1 MTIGGPV
8 IGLAN
13 GVDLPAVG
21 FGVYRASPEETAGAV
36 SAALA
41 AGYRMIDTAAA
52 YFNEAEVGAAIRD
65 SGVARAEVFVQT
77 KAWIGDYGTRRD
89 RRGLRAQ
96 PRQAR
101 GRGDRPLPAAPAGA
115 GGLRPGRRGLEGAR
129 AAAGRGA
136 GAGDRGLQLQRRP
149 SRAAAGR
156 GRGGAAGQPGRAA
169 PVLQP
174 AGLARRAR
182 AARHRHPGLVAD
194 RRRQPLLG
202 QRHPAGERPAHPS
215 DDRRPRREARAGPRP
230 R

>member
-1 MTIGGPV
+1 MTVRGPV
-8 IGLAN
+8 IGLEN

-77 KAWIGDYGTRRD
+77 KAWISDYGTRRD

-101 GRGDRPLPAAPAGA
+101 ARDDRPLPPAPAGA
-115 GGLRPGRRGLEGAR
+115 GRLRPGRRRLERAR
-129 AAAGRGA
+129 AAAGGGA
-136 GAGDRGLQLQRRP
+136 GAGDRRLQLQRRP
-149 SRAAAGR
+149 SRAADGR
-156 GRGGAAGQPGRAA
+156 GRGGARGQPGRAA

-174 AGLARRAR
+174 ARTCARRTRGSASSPR
-182 AARHRHPGLVAD
+182 PGRRSAASTATGAATSG
-194 RRRQPLLG
+194 RRTTRSPI
-202 QRHPAGERPAHPS
+202 
-215 DDRRPRREARAGPRP
+215 RRSSASPRSTGGPRP